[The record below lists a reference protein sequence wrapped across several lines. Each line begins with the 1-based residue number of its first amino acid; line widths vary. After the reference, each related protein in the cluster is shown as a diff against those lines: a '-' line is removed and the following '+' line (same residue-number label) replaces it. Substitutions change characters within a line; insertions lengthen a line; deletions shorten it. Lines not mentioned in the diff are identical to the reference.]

1 MTTNAPPE
9 IAAEFAAANA
19 IALAGDW
26 RAAAERYRALIAATP
41 DFPPAYVNLASVQ
54 LAGRD
59 AEGAM
64 LTAANAAARFPG
76 FPPIYAVAG
85 EAAMQMGQPFAA
97 SNGFAAA
104 LSGGEDASLRAKLAL
119 SLQAQGRAAEA
130 SAQFAMARRAAP
142 DDAAIASAALFSGHY
157 DPMNSPAEALA
168 EAAAWPRP
176 ASRAARPT
184 PRDRDPDRR
193 LRVAYASPD
202 FANHS
207 CAYFLAPLLA
217 AHDRQAVEVFAYSDV
232 GAPDGVTAAFKA
244 LNLQWR
250 DMAGKSDDAFVAQ
263 ARADAIDVLVDC
275 AGHTTG
281 NRLTAFAHRAAPVQ
295 VTWLGYPAS
304 TGLDCFDARLV
315 DAITDPDGALASED
329 LVRVPGGFLA
339 YLPPPFAPDPG
350 PPPFETAGRITFGS
364 FNNLPKL
371 TSRTVAMWAPVM
383 RAVPDSRLVVKAK
396 GLDENATRERY
407 VAMFQAQGLDV
418 SRVEFTGF
426 VGDIGAHIARYR
438 TIDVALDTF
447 PYNGTTTTCEALW
460 MGVPVVTLA
469 GDRHAARVGASLLD
483 RVGLG
488 DLVAADPA
496 DFARIAALLAADR
509 QRLAA
514 LRGNLRARMAA
525 SPLCDGRRL
534 AREFES
540 VYRNMWRRVVRADGM
555 L

>member
-1 MTTNAPPE
+1 MTTNLPPE
-9 IAAEFAAANA
+9 IAAAFDAANA
-19 IALAGDW
+19 TALSGDW
-26 RAAAERYRALIAATP
+26 RAAAERYRALIAAAP
-41 DFPPAYVNLASVQ
+41 DFPGAYVNLASVL

-64 LTAANAAARFPG
+64 LVAASAATRFPG
-76 FPPIYAVAG
+76 FLPIYAVAG
-85 EAAMQMGQPFAA
+85 EAALQLGQPFAA

-104 LSGGEDASLRAKLAL
+104 LSGGEDANLRAKLAL

-130 SAQFAMARRAAP
+130 AANFALARRLAP
-142 DDAAIASAALFSGHY
+142 NDAAIASAALFSSHY
-157 DPMNSPAEALA
+157 DPQISPAQALA
-168 EAAAWPRP
+168 EAATWPGPAIRASRP
-176 ASRAARPT
+176 A
-184 PRDRDPDRR
+184 PRDRDPERR
-193 LRVAYASPD
+193 LRVAYVSPD

-217 AHDRQAVEVFAYSDV
+217 AHDRQAMEVFAYSDV

-244 LNLQWR
+244 LDLRWR

-263 ARADAIDVLVDC
+263 AHEDDIDVLVDC

-281 NRLTAFAHRAAPVQ
+281 NRLTAFARRPAPVQ

-304 TGLDCFDARLV
+304 TGLDCFDARFV
-315 DAITDPDGALASED
+315 DDVTDPADALASEN
-329 LVRVPGGFLA
+329 LLRVPGGFLA
-339 YLPPPFAPDPG
+339 YLPPPFAPAPG
-350 PPPFETAGRITFGS
+350 PPPFEAAGRITFGS
-364 FNNLPKL
+364 FNNLPKI
-371 TSRTVAMWAPVM
+371 TPRIVAMWAQVL
-383 RAVPDSRLVVKAK
+383 RAVPDSRLIVKAK

-407 VAMFQAQGLDV
+407 AAMFQAHGIDGA
-418 SRVEFTGF
+418 RVEFVGF
-426 VGDIGAHIARYR
+426 VGDIAAHIARYR
-438 TIDVALDTF
+438 MVDVALDTF

-488 DLVAADPA
+488 ALVAVDPA
-496 DFARIAALLAADR
+496 DFARIAAGLAGDR
-509 QRLAA
+509 ARLAD
-514 LRGNLRARMAA
+514 LRGNLRARMTA

-534 AREFES
+534 AREFEAA
-540 VYRNMWRRVVRADGM
+540 YRGLWRRVVSADGM

>member
-1 MTTNAPPE
+1 MTTNLPPE
-9 IAAEFAAANA
+9 IAAAFAAANA
-19 IALAGDW
+19 IALSGDW
-26 RAAAERYRALIAATP
+26 RAAAERYRALIAAAP
-41 DFPPAYVNLASVQ
+41 DFPGAYVNLASVL

-76 FPPIYAVAG
+76 FLPIYAVAG
-85 EAAMQMGQPFAA
+85 EAALQLGQPFAA

-104 LSGGEDASLRAKLAL
+104 LSGGEDANLRAKLAL
-119 SLQAQGRAAEA
+119 SLQAQGRAVEA
-130 SAQFAMARRAAP
+130 SANFALARRTAP
-142 DDAAIASAALFSGHY
+142 NDAAIASAALFSGHY
-157 DPMNSPAEALA
+157 DPNVSPAQALA
-168 EAAAWPRP
+168 DAANWPSPVR
-176 ASRAARPT
+176 RAPRST

-193 LRVAYASPD
+193 LRLAYVSPD

-217 AHDRQAVEVFAYSDV
+217 AHDRQAVELFAYSDV

-244 LNLQWR
+244 LDLQWR

-263 ARADAIDVLVDC
+263 TKADAIDILVDC

-281 NRLTAFAHRAAPVQ
+281 NRLTAFARRPAPVQ

-304 TGLDCFDARLV
+304 TGLDCFDARFV
-315 DAITDPDGALASED
+315 DEITDPADALASEN

-350 PPPFETAGRITFGS
+350 QPPFAAAGRITFGS
-364 FNNLPKL
+364 FNNLPKI
-371 TSRTVAMWAPVM
+371 TPRVVAMWAQAL
-383 RAVPDSRLVVKAK
+383 RAVPDSRLIVKAK
-396 GLDENATRERY
+396 GLDEPATRERY
-407 VAMFQAQGLDV
+407 AAMFAAHGLDG
-418 SRVEFTGF
+418 SRVEFVGF
-426 VGDIGAHIARYR
+426 VGDIAAHIARYR
-438 TIDVALDTF
+438 SIDVALDTF

-496 DFARIAALLAADR
+496 DFARIAAGLAADR
-509 QRLAA
+509 ARLAA

-534 AREFES
+534 AREFETA
-540 VYRNMWRRVVRADGM
+540 YRGLWRRVVSADGM